1 MSQAQILHP
10 SALSQ
15 EDLAAWRAMQARTD
29 AFSSP
34 LLGPDFAKAVGQ
46 VRDDARVAVWRRGGE
61 AIGFL
66 PHHRRPTG
74 FGRPIGAPFCDY
86 HALVST
92 PDFDVPA
99 AEALASAR
107 LTALRLQGLVDPF
120 GIFQGP
126 VDGSEPAYRITLA
139 GPSAQYLQGLQAQSA
154 NRAKNFR
161 RYHRKLQ
168 ADLGAVTLTAPDRDA
183 DAFAQLLAW
192 KRLQLSRTGMHD
204 FLQPQWT
211 RTLLDSLFHRTDG
224 AFQGLMISLYAGG
237 RQVAGHFGVRLNGVF
252 HPWISAMD
260 PALDAYSP
268 GFVHQWMAIDAMT
281 GLGLHT
287 YDLGTGSD
295 HWKKLFTTDAVEIGH
310 GLATA
315 DGLGGRLAGVS
326 ESLWAAPPL
335 AGLQIANRMRN
346 RLDQIATMELTVGGR
361 VRGVITAVAALERR
375 NAGRRPA
382 PSTP

>member
-1 MSQAQILHP
+1 MSQAHILHP
-10 SALSQ
+10 SELSP
-15 EDLAAWRAMQARTD
+15 EDLAAWRVMQAQTA
-29 AFSSP
+29 AFASP
-34 LLGPDFAKAVGQ
+34 LLGPDFAQAVGQ

-61 AIGFL
+61 AVGFL

-74 FGRPIGAPFCDY
+74 FARPIGAPFCDY

-92 PDFDVPA
+92 PDFDIPA
-99 AEALASAR
+99 REALASAR
-107 LTALRLQGLVDPF
+107 LTALRLKGLVDPF
-120 GIFQGP
+120 GIFTP
-126 VDGSEPAYRITLA
+126 ALDGAEVAYRITLSGA
-139 GPSAQYLQGLQAQSA
+139 GAQYLQGLQAQSA

-161 RYHRKLQ
+161 RYNRKLET
-168 ADLGAVTLTAPDRDA
+168 DFGAVTLKAPDLD
-183 DAFAQLLAW
+183 DGAFAKLLDW
-192 KRLQLSRTGMHD
+192 KRVQLARTGMHD

-211 RTLLDSLFHRTDG
+211 RTLLESLFHRKDG
-224 AFQGLMISLYAGG
+224 AFQGLMISLYAGE

-260 PALDAYSP
+260 PELDSYSP

-287 YDLGTGSD
+287 YDLGAGSD
-295 HWKKLFTTDAVEIGH
+295 HWKRLFTSDTVEIGH

-326 ESLWAAPPL
+326 EGVWTASPL
-335 AGLQIANRMRN
+335 AGVQIASRLRN
-346 RLDQIATMELTVGGR
+346 RLDQIAAMELTVGGR
-361 VRGVITAVAALERR
+361 VRGVINAVAALERR

-382 PSTP
+382 PSTS